1 MNSGDTGFMLI
12 CAALVFFMTPG
23 LAFFYGGLVRRKNVV
38 NTMMAIVMI
47 MGLSVVMWAL
57 LGYSLAFGGNHGGII
72 GDFRWFGL
80 EGVGWDIG
88 TYSDSIPNLVFCAF
102 QMMFAIIT
110 PALIT
115 GSVVGRMK
123 FKALFIFV
131 AIWSVIVYYPLAH
144 MVWGQGGLLAELG
157 SVDFAGGDV
166 VHISS
171 GITALVL
178 AIILGK
184 RKGYERATYRIHNIP
199 FVVLGATILW
209 FGWFGF
215 NAGSALKADG
225 LAAHAF
231 MTSAIASASAL
242 LSWMFLDVVNDKKT
256 TLVGASTGLVI
267 GLVAI
272 TPGAGFV
279 PIWSSFIIGALVS
292 PICYYG
298 VILIKK
304 KLKIDDALDAFG
316 CHGIGGIWGGIA
328 TGIFGKSSINPVA
341 KWDGLIYGEWRLFI
355 AQIEG
360 IFITIA
366 IAVVGTLICV
376 AIVRIFTPLRVTD
389 REEKIGLDISQ
400 HGESAYPSF
409 NGMDQ

>member
-1 MNSGDTGFMLI
+1 MLKEQEV
-12 CAALVFFMTPG
+12 LLYELRRHRFYVDLG

-88 TYSDSIPNLVFCAF
+88 PYSDSIPNLVFCAF

-144 MVWGQGGLLAELG
+144 MVWGQGGILAELG

-242 LSWMFLDVVNDKKT
+242 LSWMFLDVINDKKT

>member
-1 MNSGDTGFMLI
+1 MNTGDTGFMII
-12 CAALVFFMTPG
+12 CAAFVFFMTPG

-38 NTMMAIVMI
+38 NTMMACVAI
-47 MGLSVVMWAL
+47 MGLSVFMWTL
-57 LGYSLAFGGNHGGII
+57 FGYSLAFGGNHGGII

-80 EGVGWDIG
+80 ENVGMEAGPYAD
-88 TYSDSIPNLVFCAF
+88 TIPHLVFCAF
-102 QMMFAIIT
+102 QMMFAMIT

-115 GSVVGRMK
+115 GALVGRMK
-123 FKALFIFV
+123 FKALFIFI
-131 AIWSVIVYYPLAH
+131 ALWSIVVYYPLAH
-144 MVWGQGGLLAELG
+144 MVWGEGGLLAEIG

-171 GITALVL
+171 GVSALVL
-178 AIILGK
+178 AIILGR
-184 RKGYERATYRIHNIP
+184 RKGYERVTYRIHNIP

-215 NAGSALKADG
+215 NAGSALGANG

-231 MTSAIASASAL
+231 MTSAISSATAL
-242 LSWMFLDVVNDKKT
+242 LSWMLLDVINDKKT
-256 TLVGASTGLVI
+256 TLVGASTGLVL

-272 TPGAGFV
+272 TPEAGFV

-298 VILIKK
+298 VILVKK
-304 KLKIDDALDAFG
+304 IIKIDDALDAFG

-328 TGIFGKSSINPVA
+328 TGIFGKSSINSVA
-341 KWDGLIYGEWRLFI
+341 KWDGLVFGDWRLFA

-360 IFITIA
+360 IAITIL
-366 IAVVGTLICV
+366 IAVVGTLIC
-376 AIVRIFTPLRVTD
+376 AGIVRIFTPLRVTL
-389 REEKIGLDISQ
+389 REEQIGLDITQ
-400 HGESAYPSF
+400 HGESAYPTF

>member
-1 MNSGDTGFMLI
+1 MNTGDTGFMII
-12 CAALVFFMTPG
+12 CAAFVFFMTPG

-38 NTMMAIVMI
+38 NTMMACVAI
-47 MGLSVVMWAL
+47 MGLSVFMWTL
-57 LGYSLAFGGNHGGII
+57 FGYSLAFGGNHGGII

-80 EGVGWDIG
+80 ENVGMEAGPYAD
-88 TYSDSIPNLVFCAF
+88 TIPHLVFCAF
-102 QMMFAIIT
+102 QMMFAMIT

-115 GSVVGRMK
+115 GALVGRMK
-123 FKALFIFV
+123 FKALFIFI
-131 AIWSVIVYYPLAH
+131 ALWSIVVYYPLAH
-144 MVWGQGGLLAELG
+144 MVWGEGGLLAEIG
-157 SVDFAGGDV
+157 SVDFAGGNV

-171 GITALVL
+171 GVSALVL
-178 AIILGK
+178 AIILGR
-184 RKGYERATYRIHNIP
+184 RKGYERVTYRIHNIP

-215 NAGSALKADG
+215 NAGSALGANG

-231 MTSAIASASAL
+231 MTSAISSATAL
-242 LSWMFLDVVNDKKT
+242 LAWMLLDVINDKKT
-256 TLVGASTGLVI
+256 TLVGASTGLVL

-298 VILIKK
+298 VILVKK
-304 KLKIDDALDAFG
+304 IIKIDDALDAFG

-328 TGIFGKSSINPVA
+328 TGIFGKSSINSVA
-341 KWDGLIYGEWRLFI
+341 KWDGLVFGDWRLFA

-360 IFITIA
+360 IAITIL

-376 AIVRIFTPLRVTD
+376 GIVRIFTPLRVTL
-389 REEKIGLDISQ
+389 REEQIGLDITQ
-400 HGESAYPSF
+400 HGESAYPTF

>member
-57 LGYSLAFGGNHGGII
+57 FGYSLAFGGNHGGII

-88 TYSDSIPNLVFCAF
+88 PYSDSIPNLVFCAF

-131 AIWSVIVYYPLAH
+131 GIWSVIVYYPLAH

-178 AIILGK
+178 AIILGR

-316 CHGIGGIWGGIA
+316 CMERWYMGWHCNRNIWKKLNQSGSKMGWLNLWRMEIICSPDRRN
-328 TGIFGKSSINPVA
+328 TYYNSNSSCRNIN
-341 KWDGLIYGEWRLFI
+341 L
-355 AQIEG
+355 
-360 IFITIA
+360 
-366 IAVVGTLICV
+366 C
-376 AIVRIFTPLRVTD
+376 
-389 REEKIGLDISQ
+389 S
-400 HGESAYPSF
+400 HS
-409 NGMDQ
+409 

>member
-1 MNSGDTGFMLI
+1 MNTGDTGFMII
-12 CAALVFFMTPG
+12 CAAFVFFMTPG

-38 NTMMAIVMI
+38 NTMMACVAI
-47 MGLSVVMWAL
+47 MGLSVFMWTL
-57 LGYSLAFGGNHGGII
+57 FGYSLSFGGNNGGII

-80 EGVGWDIG
+80 ENVGMEAGPYAD
-88 TYSDSIPNLVFCAF
+88 TIPHLVFCAF
-102 QMMFAIIT
+102 QMMFAMIT

-115 GSVVGRMK
+115 GALVGRMK
-123 FKALFIFV
+123 FKALFIFI
-131 AIWSVIVYYPLAH
+131 ALWSIVVYYPLAH
-144 MVWGQGGLLAELG
+144 MVWGEGGLLAEIG

-171 GITALVL
+171 GVSALVL
-178 AIILGK
+178 AIILGR
-184 RKGYERATYRIHNIP
+184 RKGYERVTYRIHNIP

-215 NAGSALKADG
+215 NAGSALGANG

-231 MTSAIASASAL
+231 MTSAISSATAL
-242 LSWMFLDVVNDKKT
+242 LAWMLLDVINDKKT
-256 TLVGASTGLVI
+256 TLVGASTGLVL

-298 VILIKK
+298 VILVKK
-304 KLKIDDALDAFG
+304 IIKIDDALDAFG

-328 TGIFGKSSINPVA
+328 TGIFGKSSINSVA
-341 KWDGLIYGEWRLFI
+341 KWDGLVFGDWRLFA

-360 IFITIA
+360 IAITIL

-376 AIVRIFTPLRVTD
+376 GIVRIFTPLRVTLK
-389 REEKIGLDISQ
+389 EEQIGLDITQ
-400 HGESAYPSF
+400 HGESAYPTF

>member
-1 MNSGDTGFMLI
+1 MNTGDTGFMII
-12 CAALVFFMTPG
+12 CAAFVFFMTPG

-38 NTMMAIVMI
+38 NTMMACVAI
-47 MGLSVVMWAL
+47 MGLSVFMWTL
-57 LGYSLAFGGNHGGII
+57 FGYSLSFGGNHGGII

-80 EGVGWDIG
+80 ENVGMEAGPYAD
-88 TYSDSIPNLVFCAF
+88 TIPHLVFCAF
-102 QMMFAIIT
+102 QMMFAMIT

-115 GSVVGRMK
+115 GALVGRMK
-123 FKALFIFV
+123 FKALFIFI
-131 AIWSVIVYYPLAH
+131 ALWSIVVYYPLAH
-144 MVWGQGGLLAELG
+144 MVWGEGGLLAEIG

-171 GITALVL
+171 GVSALVL
-178 AIILGK
+178 AIILGR
-184 RKGYERATYRIHNIP
+184 RKGYERVTYRIHNIP

-215 NAGSALKADG
+215 NAGSALGANG

-231 MTSAIASASAL
+231 MTSAISSATAL
-242 LSWMFLDVVNDKKT
+242 LSWMLLDVINDKKT
-256 TLVGASTGLVI
+256 TLVGASTGLVL

-298 VILIKK
+298 VILVKK
-304 KLKIDDALDAFG
+304 IIKIDDALDAFG

-328 TGIFGKSSINPVA
+328 TGIFGKSSINSVA
-341 KWDGLIYGEWRLFI
+341 KWDGLVFGDWRLFA
-355 AQIEG
+355 AQLEG
-360 IFITIA
+360 IAITIL

-376 AIVRIFTPLRVTD
+376 GIVRVFTPLRVTL
-389 REEKIGLDISQ
+389 REEQIGLDITQ
-400 HGESAYPSF
+400 HGESAYPTF

>member
-1 MNSGDTGFMLI
+1 M
-12 CAALVFFMTPG
+12 
-23 LAFFYGGLVRRKNVV
+23 
-38 NTMMAIVMI
+38 
-47 MGLSVVMWAL
+47 
-57 LGYSLAFGGNHGGII
+57 
-72 GDFRWFGL
+72 
-80 EGVGWDIG
+80 
-88 TYSDSIPNLVFCAF
+88 
-102 QMMFAIIT
+102 
-110 PALIT
+110 
-115 GSVVGRMK
+115 
-123 FKALFIFV
+123 
-131 AIWSVIVYYPLAH
+131 
-144 MVWGQGGLLAELG
+144 
-157 SVDFAGGDV
+157 
-166 VHISS
+166 
-171 GITALVL
+171 VL
-178 AIILGK
+178 AIILGR

-242 LSWMFLDVVNDKKT
+242 LSWMLLDIINDRKT

-304 KLKIDDALDAFG
+304 KSKIDDALDAFG

-341 KWDGLIYGEWRLFI
+341 KWDGLVYGEWRLFA

-360 IFITIA
+360 ILITIV

-376 AIVRIFTPLRVTD
+376 AIVRIFTTLRVTD
-389 REEKIGLDISQ
+389 REERIGLDISQ
-400 HGESAYPSF
+400 HGENAYPSF

>member
-57 LGYSLAFGGNHGGII
+57 FGYSLAFSGNHGGII

-88 TYSDSIPNLVFCAF
+88 PYSDSIPNLVFCAF

-184 RKGYERATYRIHNIP
+184 RKGYERVTYRIHNIP

-242 LSWMFLDVVNDKKT
+242 LSWMFLDVINDKKT

-360 IFITIA
+360 ILITIA

>member
-1 MNSGDTGFMLI
+1 MNTGDTGFMII
-12 CAALVFFMTPG
+12 CAAFVFFMTPG

-38 NTMMAIVMI
+38 NTMMACVAI
-47 MGLSVVMWAL
+47 MGLSVFMWTL
-57 LGYSLAFGGNHGGII
+57 FGYSLSFGGNHGGII

-80 EGVGWDIG
+80 ENVGMEAGPYAD
-88 TYSDSIPNLVFCAF
+88 TIPHLVFCAF
-102 QMMFAIIT
+102 QMMFAMIT

-115 GSVVGRMK
+115 GALVGRMK
-123 FKALFIFV
+123 FKALFIFI
-131 AIWSVIVYYPLAH
+131 ALWSIVVYYPLAH
-144 MVWGQGGLLAELG
+144 MVWGEGGLLAEIG

-171 GITALVL
+171 GVSALVL
-178 AIILGK
+178 AIILGR
-184 RKGYERATYRIHNIP
+184 RKGYERVTYRIHNIP

-215 NAGSALKADG
+215 NAGSALGANG

-231 MTSAIASASAL
+231 MTSAISSATAL
-242 LSWMFLDVVNDKKT
+242 LAWMLLDVINDKKT
-256 TLVGASTGLVI
+256 TLVGASTGLVL

-298 VILIKK
+298 VILVKK
-304 KLKIDDALDAFG
+304 IIKIDDALDAFG

-328 TGIFGKSSINPVA
+328 TGIFGKSSINSVA
-341 KWDGLIYGEWRLFI
+341 KWDGLVFGDWRLFA

-360 IFITIA
+360 IAITIL
-366 IAVVGTLICV
+366 IAVVGTLIC
-376 AIVRIFTPLRVTD
+376 AGIVRIFTPLRVTL
-389 REEKIGLDISQ
+389 REEQIGLDITQ
-400 HGESAYPSF
+400 HGESAYPTF

>member
-1 MNSGDTGFMLI
+1 MNTGDTGFMII
-12 CAALVFFMTPG
+12 CAAFVFFMTPG

-38 NTMMAIVMI
+38 NTMMACVAI
-47 MGLSVVMWAL
+47 MGLSVFMWTL
-57 LGYSLAFGGNHGGII
+57 FGYSLSFGGNHGGII

-80 EGVGWDIG
+80 ENVGMEAGPYAD
-88 TYSDSIPNLVFCAF
+88 TIPHLVFCAF
-102 QMMFAIIT
+102 QMMFAMIT

-115 GSVVGRMK
+115 GALVGRMK
-123 FKALFIFV
+123 FKALFIFI
-131 AIWSVIVYYPLAH
+131 ALWSIVVYYPLAH
-144 MVWGQGGLLAELG
+144 MVWGEGGLLAEIG

-171 GITALVL
+171 GVSALVL
-178 AIILGK
+178 AIILGR
-184 RKGYERATYRIHNIP
+184 RKGYERVTYRIHNIP

-215 NAGSALKADG
+215 NAGSALGANG

-231 MTSAIASASAL
+231 MTSAISSATAL
-242 LSWMFLDVVNDKKT
+242 LSWMLLDVINDKKT
-256 TLVGASTGLVI
+256 TLVGASTGLVL

-298 VILIKK
+298 VILVKK
-304 KLKIDDALDAFG
+304 IIKIDDALDAFG

-328 TGIFGKSSINPVA
+328 TGIFGKSSINSVA
-341 KWDGLIYGEWRLFI
+341 KWDGLVFGDWRLFA

-360 IFITIA
+360 IAITIL
-366 IAVVGTLICV
+366 IAVVGTLIC
-376 AIVRIFTPLRVTD
+376 AGIVRIFTPLRVTL
-389 REEKIGLDISQ
+389 REEQIGLDITQ
-400 HGESAYPSF
+400 HGESAYPTF

>member
-1 MNSGDTGFMLI
+1 MLYI
-12 CAALVFFMTPG
+12 SVP
-23 LAFFYGGLVRRKNVV
+23 V
-38 NTMMAIVMI
+38 NKQHWYLQLFLEEEKVMR
-47 MGLSVVMWAL
+47 
-57 LGYSLAFGGNHGGII
+57 
-72 GDFRWFGL
+72 D
-80 EGVGWDIG
+80 
-88 TYSDSIPNLVFCAF
+88 
-102 QMMFAIIT
+102 
-110 PALIT
+110 
-115 GSVVGRMK
+115 
-123 FKALFIFV
+123 
-131 AIWSVIVYYPLAH
+131 
-144 MVWGQGGLLAELG
+144 
-157 SVDFAGGDV
+157 
-166 VHISS
+166 
-171 GITALVL
+171 
-178 AIILGK
+178 
-184 RKGYERATYRIHNIP
+184 ATYRIHNIP
-199 FVVLGATILW
+199 FVVLGSYQYLW

-215 NAGSALKADG
+215 NAGSALEADG

-231 MTSAIASASAL
+231 MTSAIAVRASAL
-242 LSWMFLDVVNDKKT
+242 LSWMLLDIINDRKT

-341 KWDGLIYGEWRLFI
+341 KWDGLVYGEWRLFA

-360 IFITIA
+360 ILITIV

-376 AIVRIFTPLRVTD
+376 AIVRIFTTLRVTD
-389 REEKIGLDISQ
+389 REERIGLDISQ
-400 HGESAYPSF
+400 HGENAYPSF